1 MNHNEKIDLL
11 EEIIDDHSLCGLMEL
26 IAEVCSTKADHIL
39 SSYDDEETA
48 NIWDGYAA
56 GFLLSS
62 LSPDKL
68 PQVKQ
73 Q

>member
-1 MNHNEKIDLL
+1 MNHNETIDLL

-39 SSYDDEETA
+39 SSYNDEETA
-48 NIWDGYAA
+48 KIWDKYAA

-62 LSPDKL
+62 MSPDKL

>member
-48 NIWDGYAA
+48 KIWDGYAA
-56 GFLLSS
+56 GFLAQASIS
-62 LSPDKL
+62 AKL

>member
-11 EEIIDDHSLCGLMEL
+11 EEMIDDHSLCGLMEL

-39 SSYDDEETA
+39 SSYNDEDTA
-48 NIWDGYAA
+48 DIWNGYAA

-62 LSPDKL
+62 KSPDKL